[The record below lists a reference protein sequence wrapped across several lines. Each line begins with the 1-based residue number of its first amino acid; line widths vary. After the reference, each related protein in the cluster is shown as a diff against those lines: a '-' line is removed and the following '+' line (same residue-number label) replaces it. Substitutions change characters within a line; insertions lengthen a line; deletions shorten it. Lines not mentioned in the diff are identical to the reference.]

1 MMVCSTFTG
10 FAWMQQS
17 TDCAFVYQKFII
29 SGVGQ
34 RLSPFVSALPV
45 IFLYYFIFNNL
56 LRAIGPCVEGLPKS
70 LLLLFS

>member
-1 MMVCSTFTG
+1 MMVCSTFTGGGGGGGG

-45 IFLYYFIFNNL
+45 IFLCYF
-56 LRAIGPCVEGLPKS
+56 
-70 LLLLFS
+70 